1 MDKETLELIGLSA
14 MIAGGGILVLAMVI
28 GIAVM
33 LQDKYGA
40 IGLLF
45 IPFFFFVIG
54 AILYITNK
62 SKE

>member
-1 MDKETLELIGLSA
+1 MDKEALELFGLTA
-14 MIAGGGILVLAMVI
+14 MIAGGVILVLAMVI

-54 AILYITNK
+54 AILYIINK
-62 SKE
+62 PKE